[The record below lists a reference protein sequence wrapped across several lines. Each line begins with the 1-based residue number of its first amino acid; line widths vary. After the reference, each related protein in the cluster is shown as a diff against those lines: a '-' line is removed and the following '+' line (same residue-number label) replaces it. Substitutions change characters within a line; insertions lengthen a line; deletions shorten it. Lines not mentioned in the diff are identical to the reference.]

1 MATLEATTRSGSTG
15 FQNLRLQIQKGEGK
29 MNRLVKY
36 FIISMICNIAILAL
50 LFLPYKS
57 SIPKPTDDGKPV
69 KGVSLIPATIL
80 PDLNE
85 KSINESL
92 DNRRYRPTDVAED
105 NNKSV
110 KTNQDEKPD
119 EDKYVK
125 SENVVEIP
133 DLNKKKKKLMTPDE
147 YKRFKNSLQLEGT
160 IVTEM
165 RVNFPKNLTEHT
177 IREIISFFG
186 FKIVAYPAQNPDH
199 LLVCKGPEFKFEK
212 LNTSDQ
218 LQKFYSNN
226 SNRTIEPEKELL
238 TWVRSELAK
247 QGINASGLNISILL
261 GNSAGYF
268 HWKEM
273 LAAKNISRPITDVRH
288 TEASISRTPQGYWL
302 LLVDGIHLNDGQYL
316 NVDDQELKE
325 ILL

>member
-1 MATLEATTRSGSTG
+1 
-15 FQNLRLQIQKGEGK
+15 
-29 MNRLVKY
+29 MNRLIKY
-36 FIISMICNIAILAL
+36 FIISMICNLVILAFI
-50 LFLPYKS
+50 FLPHKGS
-57 SIPKPTDDGKPV
+57 GPEPVNGNKPNNGFSLLPASICTGLD
-69 KGVSLIPATIL
+69 
-80 PDLNE
+80 E

-92 DNRRYRPTDVAED
+92 DNRRYRPAEVTED

-110 KTNQDEKPD
+110 KTNQDERPD

-125 SENVVEIP
+125 PEEVVEIP
-133 DLNKKKKKLMTPDE
+133 DLNKKKKEFMTPDE
-147 YKRFKNSLQLEGT
+147 YKNFKHSLQLDGT

-165 RVNFPKNLTEHT
+165 RVNFPENITERT

-199 LLVCKGPEFKFEK
+199 LLVCKGPEFRFEK
-212 LNTSDQ
+212 LNTSDE

-238 TWVRSELAK
+238 NWVRSELAK
-247 QGINASGLNISILL
+247 QGINANGLNISILL

-288 TEASISRTPQGYWL
+288 TEASISKTPQGYWL
-302 LLVDGIHLNDGQYL
+302 LLVDGIHLKDGQYL

>member
-1 MATLEATTRSGSTG
+1 
-15 FQNLRLQIQKGEGK
+15 

-36 FIISMICNIAILAL
+36 FIISMICNLVILAFI
-50 LFLPYKS
+50 FLPHKGPGPEPVNGNKPNNGFS
-57 SIPKPTDDGKPV
+57 LLPASICTGLD
-69 KGVSLIPATIL
+69 
-80 PDLNE
+80 E
-85 KSINESL
+85 KSINESM
-92 DNRRYRPTDVAED
+92 DNRRYRPAEVTED

-119 EDKYVK
+119 EDEYVK
-125 SENVVEIP
+125 PEEVVVIP
-133 DLNKKKKKLMTPDE
+133 DINKKEKKFMTPDE
-147 YKRFKNSLQLEGT
+147 YKNFKNSLKLDGT

-165 RVNFPKNLTEHT
+165 HVNFPENLTEPA
-177 IREIISFFG
+177 IKEIISFFG

-199 LLVCKGPEFKFEK
+199 LLVCKGPEFRFEK

-238 TWVRSELAK
+238 NWVRSELAK

-261 GNSAGYF
+261 GNSSGYF

-273 LAAKNISRPITDVRH
+273 LAARNISRPITDVRH

-302 LLVDGIHLNDGQYL
+302 LLVDGIHLKDGQYL

>member
-1 MATLEATTRSGSTG
+1 
-15 FQNLRLQIQKGEGK
+15 

-36 FIISMICNIAILAL
+36 FIISMICNLVILAFI
-50 LFLPYKS
+50 FLPHKEPGPEPVNS
-57 SIPKPTDDGKPV
+57 NKPNKGFSLLPASICTGLD
-69 KGVSLIPATIL
+69 
-80 PDLNE
+80 E
-85 KSINESL
+85 KSINESM
-92 DNRRYRPTDVAED
+92 DNRRYRPAEVTED
-105 NNKSV
+105 SNKSV

-125 SENVVEIP
+125 PEEVVEIP
-133 DLNKKKKKLMTPDE
+133 DLNKKEKKFMTPDE
-147 YKRFKNSLQLEGT
+147 YENFKNSLKLDGT

-165 RVNFPKNLTEHT
+165 RVNFPENITERT

-186 FKIVAYPAQNPDH
+186 FKIVAYPTQNPDH
-199 LLVCKGPEFKFEK
+199 LLVCKGPEFRFEK

-226 SNRTIEPEKELL
+226 SNRTIEPERELL
-238 TWVRSELAK
+238 NWVRSELAK
-247 QGINASGLNISILL
+247 QGINTSGLNISILL

-302 LLVDGIHLNDGQYL
+302 LLVDGIHLKDGQYL